1 MMRQLYYSIL
11 MLLRGRSNNLTKTIS
26 LTVGLFIGILLF
38 ACVAFQLSYNRF
50 FDKPEQLYL
59 AYMTNILNGVPD
71 EAFPY
76 IYGTFSEAMRENFP
90 EQVEDATVWRDA
102 WEMVYYHG
110 SVRLAQRTIYAD
122 NHLFSTMGIKVLAGN
137 PNEDLKVDNNI
148 FISRSLADK
157 IREGEELATVVG
169 KQLYLEKKTPVTIRG
184 VFEDLPENT
193 DVPFQV
199 VTSMAHFWNN
209 KRAGWGFDI
218 SYASL
223 IRFKNPEKDIPLVEA
238 RVPEMIKKYLP
249 DFNKDSNNS
258 WTVDFRPL
266 VDLHTQ
272 NTTVS
277 TMIVVMTIL
286 AIAILLI
293 AAFNYVLISLS
304 SLARRAK
311 EVGVHKCNG
320 AANGTVFGMFLN
332 ETIILILVSVCLTG
346 GLMYL
351 FRDFVEEMAAAKLIS
366 LFTVQNLWVPGV
378 VIVFVLLVAGI
389 LPAWIFSSIPVT
401 QVFRRYTE
409 RNTSWKRPLLF
420 IQFIGVSF
428 IFCFLLVVLYQYN
441 QVINRPLQYDP
452 ARVVTCWANVGGD
465 YENRVSL
472 FGGLPMVESYTCAS
486 QLICEGYSGDTF
498 DSGDGHKVNARLDW
512 VTRSFLPMMK
522 IKIIEG
528 HNFTSAKETEANWA
542 DNNEIIV
549 NQTFVRQAGWAE
561 NVLGRIVGWAGTKF
575 TIVGVIEDY
584 PINSA
589 YEEQS
594 PVALVIKENWGST
607 HYVRLKEPFGE
618 NLVAFN
624 RTMREMFPTDD
635 VVFTSLEQQ
644 LEEQYMDVRR
654 FCNVVV
660 LASCSIFFITLMGLL
675 GYVNDE
681 VRRRSKEIAIRKVN
695 GAEAGGIIRLLTREI
710 TWIALP
716 GVFLGG
722 ICAYIFGHRWL
733 GSFAEQI
740 HISIGAFAIVIML
753 LLVVIAACIVL
764 RTWNIANE
772 NPVKSIKS
780 E

>member
-1 MMRQLYYSIL
+1 MRQLYYSIL
-11 MLLRGRSNNLTKTIS
+11 MLLRGRSNNLTKTVS
-26 LTVGLFIGILLF
+26 LTLGIFIGILLF

-50 FDKPEQLYL
+50 FDKPEQLYM

-71 EAFPY
+71 EGSPY

-90 EQVEDATVWRDA
+90 EQVEDATVWRDS
-102 WEMVYYHG
+102 WERIYYHG
-110 SVRLAQRTIYAD
+110 SVRLSQRTIYAD
-122 NHLFSTMGIKVLAGN
+122 NHLFSTMGVKVLAGK
-137 PNEDLKVDNNI
+137 PEEDLKVEENI

-157 IREGEELATVVG
+157 IREGAELTTVIG
-169 KQLYLEKKTPVTIRG
+169 KQLYLDRKTPVVVRG

-199 VTSMAHFWNN
+199 VASMANLWNN

-238 RVPEMIKKYLP
+238 RIPEMIKKYLP
-249 DFNKDSNNS
+249 NFNKDANDS
-258 WTVDFRPL
+258 WTVDFHPL
-266 VDLHTQ
+266 VDLHTE

-311 EVGVHKCNG
+311 EVGVHKCSG
-320 AANGTVFGMFLN
+320 AENGTVFSMFLN
-332 ETIILILVSVCLTG
+332 ETIILVLISICLAG
-346 GLMYL
+346 GLMYF
-351 FRDFVEEMAAAKLIS
+351 FRDFVEEMAAAKLMS
-366 LFTVQNLWVPGV
+366 LFTVQSLWVPGV
-378 VIVFVLLVAGI
+378 VIALVILLAGI
-389 LPAWIFSSIPVT
+389 LPAWMFSSIPVT
-401 QVFRRYTE
+401 QVFHRYTE

-420 IQFIGVSF
+420 IQFVGVSF
-428 IFCFLLVVLYQYN
+428 IFCFLLVILYQYSM
-441 QVINRPLQYDP
+441 VTNRTLKYDP
-452 ARVVTCWANVGGD
+452 ARVVTCWADVGGD
-465 YENRVSL
+465 YENRVTL
-472 FGGLPMVESYTCAS
+472 FNSLPMVESYTCSS
-486 QLICEGYSGDTF
+486 QLITEGYSGDTF
-498 DSGDGHKVNARLDW
+498 DSGNGHKVNTRLDW
-512 VTRSFLPMMK
+512 ITRSFLPMMK
-522 IKIIEG
+522 VKFIEG
-528 HNFTSAKETEANWA
+528 HNFTPAKDNESTWA
-542 DNNEIIV
+542 DNHELIV
-549 NQTFVRQAGWAE
+549 NQTFVSQAGWTG
-561 NVLGRIVGWAGTKF
+561 NVVGRVASWAGTNF
-575 TIVGVIEDY
+575 TVVGVIEDY
-584 PINSA
+584 PVNSA
-589 YEEQS
+589 YEEQA
-594 PVALVIKENWGST
+594 PIALVVKEDWGRT
-607 HYVRLKEPFGE
+607 HYLRLKEPFDE
-618 NLVAFN
+618 SLAALN
-624 RTMREMFPTDD
+624 RTMKEMFPADD
-635 VVFTSLEQQ
+635 VVFTSLEKK

-654 FCNVVV
+654 FRNVVM

-695 GAEAGGIIRLLTREI
+695 GAEAGNIIRLLTKEI

-722 ICAYIFGHRWL
+722 ICAYIIGHRWL
-733 GSFAEQI
+733 DSFAEQI
-740 HISIGAFAIVIML
+740 HVSAGTFIVVIIL
-753 LLVVIAACIVL
+753 LLVVIATCIVL

>member
-1 MMRQLYYSIL
+1 MRQLYYSIL

-26 LTVGLFIGILLF
+26 LTLGLFIGILLF

-59 AYMTNILNGVPD
+59 AYMTNVLNGVPD
-71 EAFPY
+71 EGAPY
-76 IYGTFSEAMRENFP
+76 IYGTFAEAMRENFP
-90 EQVEDATVWRDA
+90 DQVEDATVWRDS
-102 WEMVYYHG
+102 WERVFYHG
-110 SVRLAQRTIYAD
+110 NVRLSQRTIYAD
-122 NHLFSTMGIKVLAGN
+122 SHIFSTMGIKVLAGN
-137 PNEDLKVDNNI
+137 AEDLKTVENI

-157 IREGEELATVVG
+157 IREGAELSTVIG
-169 KQLYLEKKTPVTIRG
+169 KQLYLDRKLPVTVRG

-199 VTSMAHFWNN
+199 VASMNHFWNN
-209 KRAGWGFDI
+209 KRGGWGFDI

-223 IRFKNPEKDIPLVEA
+223 IRFKNPEQDIPMVEA

-249 DFNKDSNNS
+249 NFNKDTNDS
-258 WTVDFRPL
+258 WAIDFRRL
-266 VDLHTQ
+266 TDLHTE
-272 NTTVS
+272 NTSVS

-286 AIAILLI
+286 AITILLI

-320 AANGTVFGMFLN
+320 AANGTIFGLFLN

-351 FRDFVEEMAAAKLIS
+351 FRDFVEEMAAAKLLS
-366 LFTVQNLWVPGV
+366 LFTVQNLWVPGIV
-378 VIVFVLLVAGI
+378 VLFVLLLAGI

-428 IFCFLLVVLYQYN
+428 IFCFLLVVMYQYN
-441 QVINRPLQYDP
+441 LVVNRPLNYDP
-452 ARVVTCWANVGGD
+452 SRVVTCWAEVGGD
-465 YENRVSL
+465 YQNRVTL
-472 FGGLPMVESYTCAS
+472 FGGLPVVESYTCSS
-486 QLICEGYSGDTF
+486 QLIIEGYSGDTF
-498 DSGDGHKVNARLDW
+498 DTGDGHKVNTRLDW
-512 VTRSFLPMMK
+512 VTRSFVPMMK
-522 IKIIEG
+522 IKLIEG
-528 HNFTSAKETEANWA
+528 NNFSAAKNSDSSWA
-542 DNNEIIV
+542 DNNELIV
-549 NQTFVRQAGWAE
+549 NETFVRQAGWTG
-561 NVLGRIVGWAGTKF
+561 NVVGRVVKWAGTNF
-575 TIVGVIEDY
+575 TIVGVMEDY

-589 YEEQS
+589 FEEQS
-594 PVALVIKENWGST
+594 PIALVVKENWGCT
-607 HYVRLKEPFGE
+607 HYIRLKEPFDE
-618 NLVAFN
+618 NLAALN
-624 RTMREMFPTDD
+624 RSMQEMFPTDD
-635 VVFTSLEQQ
+635 VVFTSLEKN
-644 LEEQYMDVRR
+644 LEDQYIDVRR
-654 FCNVVV
+654 FRSVVL

-695 GAEAGGIIRLLTREI
+695 GAEAGNIIQLLTREI
-710 TWIALP
+710 TWIAIP
-716 GVFLGG
+716 GVCIGG
-722 ICAYIFGHRWL
+722 ICAYIFGQRWL
-733 GSFAEQI
+733 DSFAEQV
-740 HISIGAFAIVIML
+740 HVGVGAFLIVIL
-753 LLVVIAACIVL
+753 LLLITIAACIVL